1 MHCRDKTRCCRRWI
15 NPGRGMRI
23 TKRTRSVVSQ
33 LVWPS
38 ESGESDCSL
47 TCSSHYQSRSFLLWT
62 PVKHPDDCRVSR
74 DDLDVSLFVW
84 SVVFG
89 EERLVWN
96 IFAIDI

>member
-1 MHCRDKTRCCRRWI
+1 MHCRDKTRWI

-47 TCSSHYQSRSFLLWT
+47 TLSPAPLIIKVALSFCGHRLNT
-62 PVKHPDDCRVSR
+62 RTIVECR
-74 DDLDVSLFVW
+74 
-84 SVVFG
+84 G
-89 EERLVWN
+89 M
-96 IFAIDI
+96 I